1 MTTKTE
7 TAILE
12 AITAQQDVLKGITT
26 RMDVIEEQA
35 RMVTVTSHDATVATP
50 KTIDRPPKSEG
61 HKVTTIKA
69 DDPELLSLRGQIT
82 REGKAR
88 LIDKCAAHSVDALRT
103 LILAGGKAAREF
115 MGGKRAVPSAEEVF
129 HLVDSANGRY
139 AHALLGRMESGKG
152 PTVVTSHTK
161 TVGAAKMTADMTDE
175 QLLKHRPAG
184 ASNKYAA
191 RHAWLKRTR
200 ANLGS

>member
-1 MTTKTE
+1 MESKTE

-26 RMDVIEEQA
+26 RMDVLEEQA
-35 RMVTVTSHDATVATP
+35 RVVTVTSHDVAVASP
-50 KTIDRPPKSEG
+50 KTIDRPPKSKG

-103 LILAGGKAAREF
+103 LILAGGRAAREF
-115 MGGKRAVPSAEEVF
+115 MADKRTAATADEEF

-139 AHALLGRMESGKG
+139 AHARLGRMESGKG
-152 PTVVTSHTK
+152 PTVVISHTK

-175 QLLKHRPAG
+175 QLLAHRPVG